1 MKRIFNDAILRL
13 LVKNSNHKGE
23 KTDEKTTET
32 GKSSS
37 GIGTRSVTHN
47 WKFAGSVCD
56 IGTEKNLNDV
66 NKKIDNLENKKE
78 EIEGELDTKNEELVN
93 LMVDVGILEK
103 EIDQNEKQLKQV
115 KKDLKTAQKNE
126 KKQYQAMKKR
136 IKFMYERGDS
146 AVISSLLESKSM
158 ADMLNRVEYFNEVY
172 DYDRNLLDNYE
183 KTRKQ
188 VEDLKA
194 QVEDEKKEL
203 ETAKDDLKQQQ
214 KQLETAMANLR
225 SQQANA
231 DTQIANAKNLAS
243 EYQKTIT
250 EQNKIIQQQQAAAA
264 ASRSSGGSSGGSGG
278 TSKPN
283 SNASVP
289 GGNLNP
295 PKTTNVSGSDV
306 VNYAMQFVGK
316 PYVWGG
322 KDPNTGADC
331 SGFTSYVYAHFGISI
346 PSFSGAQRSCG
357 QEVSYANAQA
367 GDLICYAGHVAI
379 YMGGGKIVHAKGT
392 AYGIVGNDN
401 ATYKTIITVRRLL

>member
-1 MKRIFNDAILRL
+1 MRKLQRRAKAVLA
-13 LVKNSNHKGE
+13 LVLVVSLTIGSSQVVYATSAQNK
-23 KTDEKTTET
+23 
-32 GKSSS
+32 KSE
-37 GIGTRSVTHN
+37 
-47 WKFAGSVCD
+47 A
-56 IGTEKNLNDV
+56 EKNLNDV

-231 DTQIANAKNLAS
+231 DTQIANAKSLAS

-264 ASRSSGGSSGGSGG
+264 ASGRSSGGSEG

>member
-1 MKRIFNDAILRL
+1 MRKLQRRAKAVLA
-13 LVKNSNHKGE
+13 LVLVVSLTIGSSQVVYATSAQNK
-23 KTDEKTTET
+23 
-32 GKSSS
+32 KSE
-37 GIGTRSVTHN
+37 
-47 WKFAGSVCD
+47 A
-56 IGTEKNLNDV
+56 EKNLNDV

-231 DTQIANAKNLAS
+231 DTQIANAKSLAS

-264 ASRSSGGSSGGSGG
+264 ASDRSSGGSSGGSGG

>member
-1 MKRIFNDAILRL
+1 MRKLQRRAKAVLA
-13 LVKNSNHKGE
+13 LVLVVSLTIGSSQVVYATSAQNK
-23 KTDEKTTET
+23 
-32 GKSSS
+32 KSE
-37 GIGTRSVTHN
+37 
-47 WKFAGSVCD
+47 A
-56 IGTEKNLNDV
+56 EKNLNDV

-231 DTQIANAKNLAS
+231 DTQIANAKSLAS

-264 ASRSSGGSSGGSGG
+264 ASSRSSGGSSGGSGG

-283 SNASVP
+283 SNAGVP

>member
-1 MKRIFNDAILRL
+1 MRKLQRRAKAVLA
-13 LVKNSNHKGE
+13 LVLVVSLTIGSSQVVYATSAQNK
-23 KTDEKTTET
+23 
-32 GKSSS
+32 KSE
-37 GIGTRSVTHN
+37 
-47 WKFAGSVCD
+47 A
-56 IGTEKNLNDV
+56 EKNLNDV

-203 ETAKDDLKQQQ
+203 ETAKDDLKQQ
-214 KQLETAMANLR
+214 ETAMANLR

-231 DTQIANAKNLAS
+231 DTQIANAKSLAS

-264 ASRSSGGSSGGSGG
+264 ASGRSSGGSSGGSGG

>member
-1 MKRIFNDAILRL
+1 MRKLQRRAKAVLA
-13 LVKNSNHKGE
+13 LVLVVSLTIGSSQVVYATSAQNK
-23 KTDEKTTET
+23 
-32 GKSSS
+32 KSE
-37 GIGTRSVTHN
+37 
-47 WKFAGSVCD
+47 A
-56 IGTEKNLNDV
+56 EKNLNDV

-78 EIEGELDTKNEELVN
+78 EIQGELDTKNEELVN

-231 DTQIANAKNLAS
+231 DTQIANAKSLAS

-322 KDPNTGADC
+322 KDPNTGVDC

>member
-1 MKRIFNDAILRL
+1 MRKLQRRAKAVLA
-13 LVKNSNHKGE
+13 LVLVVSLTIGSSQVVYATSAQNK
-23 KTDEKTTET
+23 
-32 GKSSS
+32 KSE
-37 GIGTRSVTHN
+37 
-47 WKFAGSVCD
+47 A
-56 IGTEKNLNDV
+56 EKNLNDV

-203 ETAKDDLKQQQ
+203 ETAQDDLKQQQ

-231 DTQIANAKNLAS
+231 DTQIANAKSLAS

-264 ASRSSGGSSGGSGG
+264 ASGRSSGGSSGGSGG

-379 YMGGGKIVHAKGT
+379 FMGGGKIVHAKGT

>member
-1 MKRIFNDAILRL
+1 MRKLQRRAKAVLA
-13 LVKNSNHKGE
+13 LVLVVSLTIGSSQVVYATSAQNK
-23 KTDEKTTET
+23 
-32 GKSSS
+32 KSE
-37 GIGTRSVTHN
+37 
-47 WKFAGSVCD
+47 A
-56 IGTEKNLNDV
+56 EKNLNDV
-66 NKKIDNLENKKE
+66 NKKIDNLESEKE
-78 EIEGELDTKNEELVN
+78 EIEGELDAKNEELVN

>member
-1 MKRIFNDAILRL
+1 MRKLQRRAKAVLA
-13 LVKNSNHKGE
+13 LVLVVSLTIGSSQVVYATSAQNK
-23 KTDEKTTET
+23 
-32 GKSSS
+32 KSE
-37 GIGTRSVTHN
+37 
-47 WKFAGSVCD
+47 A
-56 IGTEKNLNDV
+56 EKNLNDV

-78 EIEGELDTKNEELVN
+78 EIEGELDAKNEELVN

-203 ETAKDDLKQQQ
+203 ETTKDDLKQQQ

>member
-1 MKRIFNDAILRL
+1 MRKLQRRAKAVLA
-13 LVKNSNHKGE
+13 LVLVVSLTIGSSQVVYATSAQNK
-23 KTDEKTTET
+23 
-32 GKSSS
+32 KSE
-37 GIGTRSVTHN
+37 
-47 WKFAGSVCD
+47 A
-56 IGTEKNLNDV
+56 EKNLNDV

-231 DTQIANAKNLAS
+231 DTQIANAKSIAS

-250 EQNKIIQQQQAAAA
+250 EQNKIIQQQQAAAV
-264 ASRSSGGSSGGSGG
+264 ASGRSSGGSSGGSGG

>member
-1 MKRIFNDAILRL
+1 MRKLQRRAKAVLALVLVVSLTIGSSQVVYATSAQNKKSDA
-13 LVKNSNHKGE
+13 
-23 KTDEKTTET
+23 
-32 GKSSS
+32 
-37 GIGTRSVTHN
+37 
-47 WKFAGSVCD
+47 
-56 IGTEKNLNDV
+56 EKNLNDV

-78 EIEGELDTKNEELVN
+78 EIEGELDAKNEELVN

>member
-1 MKRIFNDAILRL
+1 MRKLQIRAKAVLA
-13 LVKNSNHKGE
+13 LVLVVSLTIGSSQVVYATSAQNK
-23 KTDEKTTET
+23 
-32 GKSSS
+32 KSE
-37 GIGTRSVTHN
+37 
-47 WKFAGSVCD
+47 A
-56 IGTEKNLNDV
+56 EKNLNDV

-231 DTQIANAKNLAS
+231 DTQIANAKSLAS

-264 ASRSSGGSSGGSGG
+264 ASGRSSGGSSGGSGG

>member
-1 MKRIFNDAILRL
+1 MRKLQRRAKAVLA
-13 LVKNSNHKGE
+13 LVLVVSLTIGSSQVVYATSAQNK
-23 KTDEKTTET
+23 
-32 GKSSS
+32 KSE
-37 GIGTRSVTHN
+37 
-47 WKFAGSVCD
+47 A
-56 IGTEKNLNDV
+56 EKNLNDV

-78 EIEGELDTKNEELVN
+78 EIEGELDAKNEELVN
-93 LMVDVGILEK
+93 LMADVGILEK

>member
-1 MKRIFNDAILRL
+1 MRKLQRRAKAVLA
-13 LVKNSNHKGE
+13 LVLVVSLTIGSSQVVYATSAQNK
-23 KTDEKTTET
+23 
-32 GKSSS
+32 KSE
-37 GIGTRSVTHN
+37 
-47 WKFAGSVCD
+47 A
-56 IGTEKNLNDV
+56 EKNLNDV

-78 EIEGELDTKNEELVN
+78 EIEGELDAKNEELVN

-231 DTQIANAKNLAS
+231 DTQIANAKSLAS

-250 EQNKIIQQQQAAAA
+250 EQNKIIQQQQAAAAA

>member
-1 MKRIFNDAILRL
+1 MRKLQRRAKAVLA
-13 LVKNSNHKGE
+13 LVLVVSLTIGSSQVVYATSAQNK
-23 KTDEKTTET
+23 
-32 GKSSS
+32 KSE
-37 GIGTRSVTHN
+37 
-47 WKFAGSVCD
+47 A
-56 IGTEKNLNDV
+56 EKNLNDV
-66 NKKIDNLENKKE
+66 NKKIDNLENNKE
-78 EIEGELDTKNEELVN
+78 EIEVELDAKNEELVI

>member
-1 MKRIFNDAILRL
+1 MRKLQRRAKAVLA
-13 LVKNSNHKGE
+13 LVLVVSLTIGSSQVVYATSAQNK
-23 KTDEKTTET
+23 
-32 GKSSS
+32 KSE
-37 GIGTRSVTHN
+37 
-47 WKFAGSVCD
+47 A
-56 IGTEKNLNDV
+56 EKNLNDV
-66 NKKIDNLENKKE
+66 NKKIDNLESEKE

>member
-1 MKRIFNDAILRL
+1 MRKLQRRAKAVLA
-13 LVKNSNHKGE
+13 LVLVVSLTIGSSQVVYATSAQNK
-23 KTDEKTTET
+23 
-32 GKSSS
+32 KSE
-37 GIGTRSVTHN
+37 
-47 WKFAGSVCD
+47 A
-56 IGTEKNLNDV
+56 EKNLNDV

-115 KKDLKTAQKNE
+115 KKVLKTAQKNE

-231 DTQIANAKNLAS
+231 DTQIANAKSLAS

-264 ASRSSGGSSGGSGG
+264 ASGRSSGGSSGGSGG

>member
-1 MKRIFNDAILRL
+1 MRKLQRRAKAVLA
-13 LVKNSNHKGE
+13 LVLVVSLTIGSSQVVYATSAQNK
-23 KTDEKTTET
+23 
-32 GKSSS
+32 KSE
-37 GIGTRSVTHN
+37 
-47 WKFAGSVCD
+47 A
-56 IGTEKNLNDV
+56 EKNLNDV

-231 DTQIANAKNLAS
+231 DTQIANAKSLAS

-264 ASRSSGGSSGGSGG
+264 TSGRSSGGSSGGSGG

>member
-1 MKRIFNDAILRL
+1 MRKLQRRAKAVLA
-13 LVKNSNHKGE
+13 LVLVVSLTIGSSQVVYATSAQNK
-23 KTDEKTTET
+23 
-32 GKSSS
+32 KSE
-37 GIGTRSVTHN
+37 
-47 WKFAGSVCD
+47 A
-56 IGTEKNLNDV
+56 EQNLNDV

-231 DTQIANAKNLAS
+231 DTQIANAKSLAS

-264 ASRSSGGSSGGSGG
+264 ASGRSSGGSSGGSGG

>member
-1 MKRIFNDAILRL
+1 MRKLQRRAKAVLA
-13 LVKNSNHKGE
+13 LVLVVSLTIGSSQVVYATSAQNK
-23 KTDEKTTET
+23 
-32 GKSSS
+32 KSE
-37 GIGTRSVTHN
+37 
-47 WKFAGSVCD
+47 A
-56 IGTEKNLNDV
+56 EKNLNDV

-78 EIEGELDTKNEELVN
+78 EIQGELDTKNEELVN

-146 AVISSLLESKSM
+146 VVISSLLESKSM

-203 ETAKDDLKQQQ
+203 ETAKDDLKRQQ

-231 DTQIANAKNLAS
+231 DTQIANAKSLAS

-322 KDPNTGADC
+322 KDPNTGVDC

>member
-1 MKRIFNDAILRL
+1 MRKLQRRAKAVLA
-13 LVKNSNHKGE
+13 LVLVVSLTIGSSQVVYATSAQNK
-23 KTDEKTTET
+23 
-32 GKSSS
+32 KSE
-37 GIGTRSVTHN
+37 
-47 WKFAGSVCD
+47 A
-56 IGTEKNLNDV
+56 EKNLNDV

-93 LMVDVGILEK
+93 LMLDVGILEK

-231 DTQIANAKNLAS
+231 DTQIANAKSLAS

-264 ASRSSGGSSGGSGG
+264 ASGRSSGGSTGGSGG
-278 TSKPN
+278 TTKPN
-283 SNASVP
+283 SNASLP

>member
-1 MKRIFNDAILRL
+1 MRKLQRRAKAVLALILVVSL
-13 LVKNSNHKGE
+13 TIGSSQVVYATSAQNK
-23 KTDEKTTET
+23 
-32 GKSSS
+32 KSE
-37 GIGTRSVTHN
+37 
-47 WKFAGSVCD
+47 A
-56 IGTEKNLNDV
+56 EKNLNDV

-231 DTQIANAKNLAS
+231 DTQIANAKSLAS

-264 ASRSSGGSSGGSGG
+264 ASGRSSGGSSGGSGG

>member
-1 MKRIFNDAILRL
+1 MRKLQRRAKAVLA
-13 LVKNSNHKGE
+13 LVLVVSLTIGSSQVVYATSAQNK
-23 KTDEKTTET
+23 
-32 GKSSS
+32 KSE
-37 GIGTRSVTHN
+37 
-47 WKFAGSVCD
+47 A
-56 IGTEKNLNDV
+56 EKNLNDV

-231 DTQIANAKNLAS
+231 DTQIANAKSLAS

-264 ASRSSGGSSGGSGG
+264 ASGRSSGGSSGGSGG

-367 GDLICYAGHVAI
+367 GALICYAGHVAI

>member
-1 MKRIFNDAILRL
+1 MRKLQRRAKAVLA
-13 LVKNSNHKGE
+13 LVLVVSLTIGSSQVVYATSAQNK
-23 KTDEKTTET
+23 
-32 GKSSS
+32 KSE
-37 GIGTRSVTHN
+37 
-47 WKFAGSVCD
+47 A
-56 IGTEKNLNDV
+56 EKNLNDV

-78 EIEGELDTKNEELVN
+78 EIEGKLDTKNEELVN

-231 DTQIANAKNLAS
+231 DTQIANAKSLAS

-264 ASRSSGGSSGGSGG
+264 ASGRSSGGSGG

>member
-1 MKRIFNDAILRL
+1 MRKLQRRAKAVLA
-13 LVKNSNHKGE
+13 LVLVVSLTIGSSQVVYATSAQNK
-23 KTDEKTTET
+23 
-32 GKSSS
+32 KSE
-37 GIGTRSVTHN
+37 
-47 WKFAGSVCD
+47 A
-56 IGTEKNLNDV
+56 EKNLNDV

-231 DTQIANAKNLAS
+231 DTQIANAKSLAS

-264 ASRSSGGSSGGSGG
+264 ASGQSSGGSGG

>member
-1 MKRIFNDAILRL
+1 MRKLQRRAKAVLA
-13 LVKNSNHKGE
+13 LVLVVSLTIGSSQVVYATSAQNK
-23 KTDEKTTET
+23 
-32 GKSSS
+32 KSE
-37 GIGTRSVTHN
+37 
-47 WKFAGSVCD
+47 A
-56 IGTEKNLNDV
+56 EKNLNDV

-214 KQLETAMANLR
+214 KQLETAMVNLR

-231 DTQIANAKNLAS
+231 DTQIANAKSLAS

-264 ASRSSGGSSGGSGG
+264 ASGRSSGGSSGGSGG

>member
-1 MKRIFNDAILRL
+1 MRKLQRRAKAVLA
-13 LVKNSNHKGE
+13 LVLVVSLTIGSSQVVYATSAQNK
-23 KTDEKTTET
+23 
-32 GKSSS
+32 KSE
-37 GIGTRSVTHN
+37 
-47 WKFAGSVCD
+47 A
-56 IGTEKNLNDV
+56 EKNLNDV

-103 EIDQNEKQLKQV
+103 EIVQNEKQLKQV

-231 DTQIANAKNLAS
+231 DTQIANAKSLAS

-264 ASRSSGGSSGGSGG
+264 ASGRSSGGSSGGSGG

>member
-1 MKRIFNDAILRL
+1 MRKLQRRAKAVLA
-13 LVKNSNHKGE
+13 LVLVVSLTIGSSQVVYATSAQNK
-23 KTDEKTTET
+23 
-32 GKSSS
+32 KSE
-37 GIGTRSVTHN
+37 
-47 WKFAGSVCD
+47 A
-56 IGTEKNLNDV
+56 EKNLNDV

-188 VEDLKA
+188 VENLKA

-231 DTQIANAKNLAS
+231 DTQIANAKSLAS

-264 ASRSSGGSSGGSGG
+264 SGRSSGGSSGGSGG

>member
-1 MKRIFNDAILRL
+1 MRKLQRRAKAVLA
-13 LVKNSNHKGE
+13 LVLVVSLTIGSSQVVYATSAQNK
-23 KTDEKTTET
+23 
-32 GKSSS
+32 KSE
-37 GIGTRSVTHN
+37 
-47 WKFAGSVCD
+47 A
-56 IGTEKNLNDV
+56 EKNLNDV

-194 QVEDEKKEL
+194 QVENEKKEL

>member
-1 MKRIFNDAILRL
+1 MRKLQRRAKAVLA
-13 LVKNSNHKGE
+13 LVLVVSLTIGSSQVVYATSAQNK
-23 KTDEKTTET
+23 
-32 GKSSS
+32 KSE
-37 GIGTRSVTHN
+37 
-47 WKFAGSVCD
+47 A
-56 IGTEKNLNDV
+56 EKNLNDV

-225 SQQANA
+225 NQQANA
-231 DTQIANAKNLAS
+231 DTQIANAKSLAS

-264 ASRSSGGSSGGSGG
+264 ASGRSSGGSSGGSGG

>member
-1 MKRIFNDAILRL
+1 MRKLQRRAKAVLA
-13 LVKNSNHKGE
+13 LVLVVSLTIGSSQVVYATSAQNK
-23 KTDEKTTET
+23 
-32 GKSSS
+32 KSE
-37 GIGTRSVTHN
+37 
-47 WKFAGSVCD
+47 A
-56 IGTEKNLNDV
+56 EKNLNDV
-66 NKKIDNLENKKE
+66 NKKIDNHENKKE
-78 EIEGELDTKNEELVN
+78 EIEGELDAKNEELVN

-392 AYGIVGNDN
+392 AYGIVGNDY

>member
-1 MKRIFNDAILRL
+1 MRKLQRRAKAVLA
-13 LVKNSNHKGE
+13 LVLVVSLTIGSSQVVYATSAQNK
-23 KTDEKTTET
+23 
-32 GKSSS
+32 KSE
-37 GIGTRSVTHN
+37 
-47 WKFAGSVCD
+47 A
-56 IGTEKNLNDV
+56 EKNLNDV

-264 ASRSSGGSSGGSGG
+264 ASRSSGGSGG

>member
-1 MKRIFNDAILRL
+1 MRKLQRRAKAVLA
-13 LVKNSNHKGE
+13 LVLVVSLTIGSSQVVYATSAQNK
-23 KTDEKTTET
+23 
-32 GKSSS
+32 KSE
-37 GIGTRSVTHN
+37 
-47 WKFAGSVCD
+47 A
-56 IGTEKNLNDV
+56 EKNLNDV

-225 SQQANA
+225 SQQANT

>member
-1 MKRIFNDAILRL
+1 MRKLQRRAKAVLA
-13 LVKNSNHKGE
+13 LVLVVSLTIGSSQVVYATSAQNK
-23 KTDEKTTET
+23 
-32 GKSSS
+32 KSE
-37 GIGTRSVTHN
+37 
-47 WKFAGSVCD
+47 A
-56 IGTEKNLNDV
+56 EKNLNDV

-126 KKQYQAMKKR
+126 KKQYQTMKKR

-231 DTQIANAKNLAS
+231 DTQIANAKSLAS

-264 ASRSSGGSSGGSGG
+264 ASSRSSGGSSGGSGG

>member
-1 MKRIFNDAILRL
+1 MRKLQRRAKAVLA
-13 LVKNSNHKGE
+13 LVLVVSLTIGSSQVVYATSAQNK
-23 KTDEKTTET
+23 
-32 GKSSS
+32 KSE
-37 GIGTRSVTHN
+37 
-47 WKFAGSVCD
+47 A
-56 IGTEKNLNDV
+56 EKNLNDV

-231 DTQIANAKNLAS
+231 DTQIANAKSLAS

-264 ASRSSGGSSGGSGG
+264 ASGRSSGGSSGGSGG

-283 SNASVP
+283 FNASVP

>member
-1 MKRIFNDAILRL
+1 MRKLQRRAKAVLA
-13 LVKNSNHKGE
+13 LVLVVSLTIGSSQVVYATSAQNK
-23 KTDEKTTET
+23 
-32 GKSSS
+32 KSE
-37 GIGTRSVTHN
+37 
-47 WKFAGSVCD
+47 A
-56 IGTEKNLNDV
+56 EKNLNDV

-231 DTQIANAKNLAS
+231 DTQIANAKSLAS

-264 ASRSSGGSSGGSGG
+264 ASGRSSGGSSGGSGG

-346 PSFSGAQRSCG
+346 PSFCG

>member
-1 MKRIFNDAILRL
+1 MRKLQRRAKAVLA
-13 LVKNSNHKGE
+13 LVLVVSLTIGSSQVVYATSAQNK
-23 KTDEKTTET
+23 
-32 GKSSS
+32 KSE
-37 GIGTRSVTHN
+37 
-47 WKFAGSVCD
+47 A
-56 IGTEKNLNDV
+56 EKNLNDV

-115 KKDLKTAQKNE
+115 KTDLKTAQKNE

-231 DTQIANAKNLAS
+231 DTQIANAKSLAS

-264 ASRSSGGSSGGSGG
+264 ASGRSSGGSSGGGGG

-283 SNASVP
+283 SNAGVP

>member
-1 MKRIFNDAILRL
+1 MRKLQRRAKAVLA
-13 LVKNSNHKGE
+13 LVLVVSLTIGSSQVVYATSAQNK
-23 KTDEKTTET
+23 
-32 GKSSS
+32 KSE
-37 GIGTRSVTHN
+37 
-47 WKFAGSVCD
+47 A
-56 IGTEKNLNDV
+56 EKNLNDV

-78 EIEGELDTKNEELVN
+78 EIQGELDTKNEELVN